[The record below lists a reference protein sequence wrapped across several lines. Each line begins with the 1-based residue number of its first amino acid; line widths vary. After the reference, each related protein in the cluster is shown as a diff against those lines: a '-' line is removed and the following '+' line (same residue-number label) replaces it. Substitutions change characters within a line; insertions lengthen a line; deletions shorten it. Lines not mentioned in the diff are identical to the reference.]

1 MTQIGR
7 VATTVKYTGGYTV
20 VTYHWTDIVKFNE
33 NEIILDSNGWLT
45 QTTKRRMNQTS
56 WQFDLGF
63 SVYQKNNEWYVNY
76 KGDTLDFYDGI
87 TLKR

>member
-7 VATTVKYTGGYTV
+7 VATTVKNINEYTV
-20 VTYHWTDIVKFNE
+20 VTYHQTDVVKFNE
-33 NEIILDSNGWLT
+33 NEIILDSGGWLT
-45 QTTKRRMNQTS
+45 QTTKNRMNQTS
-56 WQFDLGF
+56 WQFGLEF
-63 SVYQKNNEWYVNY
+63 SVYQRNKKWFVDY